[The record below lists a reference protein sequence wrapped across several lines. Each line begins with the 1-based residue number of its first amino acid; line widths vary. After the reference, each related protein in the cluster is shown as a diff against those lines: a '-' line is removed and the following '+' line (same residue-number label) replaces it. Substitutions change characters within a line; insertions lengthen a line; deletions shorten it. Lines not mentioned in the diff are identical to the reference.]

1 MFRMCDKINNLLKE
15 LESIESQLKSEGTY
29 IPDPTDDYTHITIQR
44 DKMTGNTKNVKKK
57 MKNSQKI
64 FLQSRIK
71 QLRPLLRKKPTELD
85 LSDNDDTVVYDI

>member
-1 MFRMCDKINNLLKE
+1 
-15 LESIESQLKSEGTY
+15 
-29 IPDPTDDYTHITIQR
+29 
-44 DKMTGNTKNVKKK
+44 MTGNTKNVKKK